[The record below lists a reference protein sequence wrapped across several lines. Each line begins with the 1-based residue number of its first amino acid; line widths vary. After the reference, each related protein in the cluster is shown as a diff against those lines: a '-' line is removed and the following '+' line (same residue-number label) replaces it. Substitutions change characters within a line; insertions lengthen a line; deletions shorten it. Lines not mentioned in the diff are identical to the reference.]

1 MSRIFLFAKMLLFT
15 CFSLTNG
22 YNSPQYTRNIAREHF
37 KLVPYFA
44 KPVMKKH
51 HLVQYERDEVIQEG
65 YLGLMYAA
73 RKYNPD
79 LNIEFST
86 YSSHWIRS
94 YISKYMKKRYG
105 RLPTT
110 PFYPNEHIKI
120 TDTNTKFDNDVLF
133 DLNIALNTLEPWEYE
148 LIKKRFFD
156 KITIKDIANEYGLSR
171 NTISKH
177 SRRIVSK
184 LRGHML
190 RQYSQP

>member
-1 MSRIFLFAKMLLFT
+1 MLLFT

-22 YNSPQYTRNIAREHF
+22 YNSPQYTRNIARENF

-177 SRRIVSK
+177 SRRIVTK
-184 LRGHML
+184 LRGHIL